1 MGTEISI
8 NFISID
14 SNNEWQIP
22 DDWDPQLFDEPV
34 SENLNEVA
42 EDWNDVQNLEYIVKK
57 FVLPPNF
64 LTNPEFDTV
73 HISQVLKE
81 GSSAVRTLEFLPL
94 EWIELGSTLQALDVD
109 PNVIAVPHTMSPW
122 AWYGLTQDEQL
133 AQMGLSDAHSLRSDG
148 VLYSEIKSF
157 YFDTYRFG
165 SFTFNL
171 VEEMDLESIASDP
184 GFLAYSQEIVNR
196 GPDSGFHMTCDEKCA
211 FRPCHRIIHFPA
223 SISLW

>member
-1 MGTEISI
+1 MVTEISI

-73 HISQVLKE
+73 RISQVLKE

-122 AWYGLTQDEQL
+122 AWYGLT
-133 AQMGLSDAHSLRSDG
+133 
-148 VLYSEIKSF
+148 
-157 YFDTYRFG
+157 
-165 SFTFNL
+165 
-171 VEEMDLESIASDP
+171 
-184 GFLAYSQEIVNR
+184 
-196 GPDSGFHMTCDEKCA
+196 
-211 FRPCHRIIHFPA
+211 
-223 SISLW
+223 